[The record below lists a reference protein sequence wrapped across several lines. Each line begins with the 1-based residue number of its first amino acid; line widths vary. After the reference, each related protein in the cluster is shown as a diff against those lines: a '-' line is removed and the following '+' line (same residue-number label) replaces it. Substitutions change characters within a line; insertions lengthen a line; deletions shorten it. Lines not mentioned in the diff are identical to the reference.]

1 MFNEGKDQDLEE
13 KNIND
18 ISVQKNN
25 KKFWKD
31 MGAAFK
37 ISNYRWYWSTQLLSG
52 IGTWAQAIAQS
63 WLILNLTHSAI
74 DLGVIT
80 MLQFLPMLLFSLYG
94 GVIADRLPRR
104 QLLIF
109 TQIILA
115 IQAIILSVLVFTH
128 SVTIWE
134 IGLLA
139 LFLGTT
145 NALNGPVQQSFI
157 PELVSKDLVPNAVAL
172 NSVQFNTSRMIGG
185 AVGGIAIALWGISGA
200 LLFNALSFIPII
212 ILLIKIR
219 PAYTIAKTNIM
230 KQSAIIELK
239 EGLVYAFQEIS
250 IRRIIFLFGIIG
262 LLGFNWQV
270 AVPLIARF
278 SLHQKVVEFG
288 DLMAALGAG
297 SLIGAIIQAKNN
309 NASERRIVIGGIALG
324 LSILLLG
331 FSHSY
336 ILSMFL
342 LVIAGFAGIITSVTT
357 NTRLQIITP
366 DKYRGRIMGIYILLM
381 GGTTPI
387 GAFLF
392 GELAGHFNTG
402 IALIVFGGITVV
414 LISIIKI
421 SNNHIDNF
429 LNIE

>member
-1 MFNEGKDQDLEE
+1 MLLSKMFNEEKDQDLEE
-13 KNIND
+13 
-18 ISVQKNN
+18 KNN

-250 IRRIIFLFGIIG
+250 IKRIIFLFGIIG